1 MKDIKLLAEQVWKI
15 ETSSASD
22 KEKEEKEEKLFNIIE
37 GCSLEE
43 LLEIDDYIY
52 EHYNVYLGA
61 L

>member
-22 KEKEEKEEKLFNIIE
+22 KEKEEKLFNIIE

-43 LLEIDDYIY
+43 MLEIDDYIY
-52 EHYNVYLGA
+52 EHYNA
-61 L
+61 NETN